1 MLKREDYELLF
12 EDYPDV
18 LTVQELRKMMC
29 GVGESTARHLLQ
41 TGHIEHFVIRCT
53 YYIPKICAID
63 YLMSL
68 HYRRYSKTLKHQID
82 TTPLKQKRAERS
94 KKLND

>member
-18 LTVQELRKMMC
+18 LTVQELRKMMG

-94 KKLND
+94 KKLNG